1 MSQGSGRQ
9 VKQLWSPVGGKAHP
23 AQKLDQLTGQ
33 DMSHP
38 TGSDSPPAIDHLGL
52 GENRQAWSASLQIRD
67 VVDDGQVKGS
77 LEGVL
82 RTMGALG
89 NPLEKTFLSTEH
101 RDDLAGVAIVDATNW
116 NREGSEF
123 QLLKPPLKTPGPS
136 AAGGGPSNFSIS
148 IIFSSTLFRHPQL
161 EAMNPS
167 PIGAGHLKM
176 NALESEGVTDLRNP
190 AHA

>member
-1 MSQGSGRQ
+1 MSQGPGRQ

-23 AQKLDQLTGQ
+23 AQELDQLAGQ
-33 DMSHP
+33 NMSHP
-38 TGSDSPPAIDHLGL
+38 AGSDSPPAIDHLGL

-67 VVDDGQVKGS
+67 VVDDGQVKGT

-89 NPLEKTFLSTEH
+89 NPLEKTFLPTEH

-116 NREGSEF
+116 NREGSEL

-148 IIFSSTLFRHPQL
+148 IICSSTLLRHPQL
-161 EAMNPS
+161 ESMNPS
-167 PIGAGHLKM
+167 AIGAGYLEM
-176 NALESEGVTDLRNP
+176 YAIESEGVTDLRNP
-190 AHA
+190 AHT